1 MKEYGQND
9 NSSEINGV
17 PLESDDTVNDEAQN
31 EAQFVQGESQNESQN
46 EAQDESHGAAQD
58 ESVDEILAE
67 IMGDGGD
74 NDDFSGL
81 FARYLGGGRAHETF
95 AAENDTRRRVEYE
108 APPEGRDVSV
118 AKKGG
123 FEEKLP
129 EGMRVVYDAVE
140 EEARRPEFTS
150 SGEVRY
156 PSMGYGEEEERV
168 VYDASWEEQAKKD
181 AAKREARRRSAAL
194 MGDGAYARS
203 FVSGGMPM
211 ANRSST
217 ADRNNS
223 ANRRYIDPLDDDDTP
238 PQPVRASAREIS
250 KLREREEEKVRN
262 SEKSDKQNSFFQD
275 GFSERSGNPAAAD
288 GKTYDASSR
297 EASYKAASEKSENT
311 ENTRNTTNTTNT
323 TRSASSAEN
332 AVSST
337 AYAKTLIDDAVL
349 DAFARS
355 QKSDEDFRER
365 WKSEIEIAEKRK
377 KARAEAESKKKAQ
390 LRVENER
397 REVERKALAGD
408 RPGIPLEIDGAQEA
422 PTGKKTARSPKAAGN
437 GGASKTESSFFNF
450 SPEGLFDV
458 PAEAVV
464 EKVSLSDIPARAVM
478 SSPDRTFKKNF
489 GERAAFFF
497 KTRFSAEN
505 IRRKMKEILPQ
516 KGDSKAEITRKIVR
530 ILSFLALAIAIVYL
544 IVYFIRYEARKR
556 NDALIDKE
564 MEQTLPQDELDDA
577 WADIRARYPDV
588 DFPEGMNIKF
598 ANTYAI
604 NSDVVGYLRIAGTKT
619 NIGTI
624 LLQRKGDDTY
634 YLYRDLYGKKSRYGN
649 PYVKSSSSMARSGL
663 SQNTI
668 IYGHNTHDGLMFH
681 ELENYMT
688 RDGYLDAPI
697 ITLDTLFEQTKWKV
711 FAVMLT
717 NSTPEADNNYVF
729 TYLYSTFNSQQH
741 YSSVLNGILT
751 RSMIHTGVDV
761 TTNDKILT
769 LYTCYQSIFDGGRLV
784 VLARQ
789 LREGESETVNAANV
803 YYNSSARFPQ
813 AYYDARKMTN
823 PYASVTEPTA
833 EEQDS
838 TQSTT
843 AVSSQ
848 TTAAVESTTSGSK
861 SNTSQSV
868 TEAATRKSNSSTTAT
883 KAASSTEAKSEPKS
897 EAKTEAKTE
906 AATEAKTEAATE
918 AKTEA
923 KTEAATEAKPAAAT
937 EAKTEPKTEA
947 ATEAKTEPK
956 TEAKTEP
963 KTEAATE
970 AKSASQSESKAA

>member
-9 NSSEINGV
+9 NSPDTSGV
-17 PLESDDTVNDEAQN
+17 PLESDGTVNDKPQSGT
-31 EAQFVQGESQNESQN
+31 QLGQGESQSGQEES
-46 EAQDESHGAAQD
+46 QD

-95 AAENDTRRRVEYE
+95 AAENDARRRVEYE
-108 APPEGRDVSV
+108 APPESRDVSA

-181 AAKREARRRSAAL
+181 AAKREARRRNAAL

-217 ADRNNS
+217 ADRGNS
-223 ANRRYIDPLDDDDTP
+223 ANRRYVDPLDDDDTP
-238 PQPVRASAREIS
+238 PQSVRASAREIS
-250 KLREREEEKVRN
+250 KLRERQEAKVRN
-262 SEKSDKQNSFFQD
+262 SEKSDKQNSFFQG

-288 GKTYDASSR
+288 GKTYDASLSG
-297 EASYKAASEKSENT
+297 ASYKAASEKSENV
-311 ENTRNTTNTTNT
+311 ENTKSTN
-323 TRSASSAEN
+323 SAEN
-332 AVSST
+332 AASSA

-377 KARAEAESKKKAQ
+377 KARAEAESRKKAQ

-408 RPGIPLEIDGAQEA
+408 RPGIPLEIDGEEEA
-422 PTGKKTARSPKAAGN
+422 ATNKKTARAPKNAGN
-437 GGASKTESSFFNF
+437 DGASKAESPFFNF

-464 EKVSLSDIPARAVM
+464 EKISLSDIPARAVM
-478 SSPDRTFKKNF
+478 SSPDRKFKKNF

-497 KTRFSAEN
+497 KTRFSAES
-505 IRRKMKEILPQ
+505 IRRRMKEILPQ

-530 ILSFLALAIAIVYL
+530 VLSFLALAVAIIYL
-544 IVYFIRYEARKR
+544 IVYFIKYEARKR

-741 YSSVLNGILT
+741 YSSVLNGILA

-761 TTNDKILT
+761 TTDDKILT

-789 LREGESETVNAANV
+789 LRDGESETVNAANV

-823 PYASVTEPTA
+823 PYASATEPT
-833 EEQDS
+833 EDEQDS

-848 TTAAVESTTSGSK
+848 TGTTAESTTAGSK

-868 TEAATRKSNSSTTAT
+868 TEAATRKSSSTTTVT
-883 KAASSTEAKSEPKS
+883 KASSATESKTEAAT

-906 AATEAKTEAATE
+906 SKTEAATEAKTESKTEAATESKTEAVTEAKTESKTEAATE

-923 KTEAATEAKPAAAT
+923 KTEAAA
-937 EAKTEPKTEA
+937 
-947 ATEAKTEPK
+947 
-956 TEAKTEP
+956 
-963 KTEAATE
+963 E